1 MTRFIIMGKKNLD
14 GIVKDLTD
22 LLVKKNV
29 PRKKINHKYNFVK
42 SKDLDSL
49 NIILFITEV
58 EKKFSIKFKKNDLLK
73 KNFQNIMGLSK
84 IIKNI

>member
-1 MTRFIIMGKKNLD
+1 MKKKNLNNVIK
-14 GIVKDLTD
+14 GITE
-22 LLVKKNV
+22 LLVKIGV
-29 PRKKINHKYNFVK
+29 PQKKINNKYNFIK

-73 KNFQNIMGLSK
+73 KNFQSIDGLSK

>member
-1 MTRFIIMGKKNLD
+1 MKNKNLD
-14 GIVKDLTD
+14 SITKNLTE

-29 PRKKINHKYNFVK
+29 PRKKINNKYNYVK

-73 KNFQNIMGLSK
+73 KNFQSVEGLSK

>member
-1 MTRFIIMGKKNLD
+1 VKKKNLNKVIK
-14 GIVKDLTD
+14 GITEI
-22 LLVKKNV
+22 LVKKGV
-29 PRKKINHKYNFVK
+29 PQKKINNKYNYVK

-49 NIILFITEV
+49 EIILFITEV

-73 KNFQNIMGLSK
+73 KNFQNIDGLSK

>member
-1 MTRFIIMGKKNLD
+1 MKKKNINSITK
-14 GIVKDLTD
+14 GIIE
-22 LLVKKNV
+22 LLLKKNV
-29 PRKKINHKYNFVK
+29 PRKKINNKYNFVK

-73 KNFQNIMGLSK
+73 KNFQSVEGLSK

>member
-1 MTRFIIMGKKNLD
+1 MKKKNLNNVVK
-14 GIVKDLTD
+14 GITE
-22 LLVKKNV
+22 LLVKKGV
-29 PRKKINHKYNFVK
+29 PQKKINNKYNFVK

-58 EKKFSIKFKKNDLLK
+58 EKKFSIKFKKNELLK
-73 KNFQNIMGLSK
+73 KNFQSIDGLSK

>member
-1 MTRFIIMGKKNLD
+1 MKKKNLNKVIK
-14 GIVKDLTD
+14 GITEI
-22 LLVKKNV
+22 LVKKGV
-29 PRKKINHKYNFVK
+29 PQKKINNKYNFIK

-73 KNFQNIMGLSK
+73 KNFQNIDGLSK

>member
-1 MTRFIIMGKKNLD
+1 MKKKNLNKVIK
-14 GIVKDLTD
+14 GITEI
-22 LLVKKNV
+22 LVKKGV
-29 PRKKINHKYNFVK
+29 PQKKINNKYNYVK

-49 NIILFITEV
+49 EIILFITEV

-73 KNFQNIMGLSK
+73 KNFQNIDGLSK

>member
-1 MTRFIIMGKKNLD
+1 MKIKNINNIEKTIIE
-14 GIVKDLTD
+14 

-29 PRKKINHKYNFVK
+29 PRKKINNKYNYVK

-73 KNFQNIMGLSK
+73 KNFQNIEGLSK